1 MEHRVMLVERNR
13 LMLEKLSNVIR
24 HTEGMELVVRYQD
37 ISDALGQGIVFHAD
51 LILLDVEGVNALE
64 TLGSFKKAYPTTA
77 IVCLGERWEA
87 EAAARLTQNG
97 ALGYLIKPFSSDELT
112 SALDTFSK
120 SAIEG
125 TSQTIAFFSPKG
137 KSGKTTLI
145 ANLAVALARKTKAE
159 VGVIDADLQFSDMA
173 VLFNV
178 EPQQTI
184 VEAVRDADF
193 LSPIALKNYFLP
205 VQDNVFL
212 LAGTK
217 NPSLSDKIEIR
228 PFEEIVRMAQS
239 LFRYVLI
246 DIPPS
251 FCPISI
257 SAAELS
263 TVTYI
268 IAMENQGYEVM
279 HTLRALDIFQDWEDY
294 KERVRILFTRVAPY
308 NEEARQELERLL
320 QYPIDAIT
328 PNEYIAVSK
337 AADEGRSVLD
347 SSPNVPYSQCILR
360 IAEHIVSP
368 ETRTAAVI

>member
-24 HTEGMELVVRYQD
+24 HTEEMELVVRYQD
-37 ISDALGQGIVFHAD
+37 ISDALGQGMVFHAD
-51 LILLDVEGVNALE
+51 LILLDVEGVNALD
-64 TLGSFKKAYPTTA
+64 TLAAFKKAYPGVA
-77 IVCLGERWEA
+77 IVCLGERWQA
-87 EAAARLTQNG
+87 EAAARMVQGG
-97 ALGYLIKPFSSDELT
+97 ALGYLIKPFTSDELL
-112 SALDTFSK
+112 SALDTFGK
-120 SAIEG
+120 GGMEG
-125 TSQTIAFFSPKG
+125 GAQTIAFFSPKG

-145 ANLAVALARKTKAE
+145 ANLAVALARKTHAE
-159 VGVIDADLQFSDMA
+159 VGIIDADLQFSDMA

-178 EPQQTI
+178 EPQSTI

-193 LSPIALKNYFLP
+193 LSPVALKNYFMP
-205 VQDNVFL
+205 VQDNVHL

-217 NPSLSDKIEIR
+217 NPSLSDKVEIR

-239 LFRYVLI
+239 LFRYILI
-246 DIPPS
+246 DIPQG

-268 IAMENQGYEVM
+268 IAMENQGYEIM

-294 KERVRILFTRVAPY
+294 KQRVRILFTRVAPY
-308 NEEARQELERLL
+308 NEESRQELERLL

-328 PNEYIAVSK
+328 PNEYLAVTK
-337 AADEGRSVLD
+337 AADEGKSVLE
-347 SSPNVPYSQCILR
+347 SSPNVPYSQCILK

-368 ETRTAAVI
+368 ETRSMTLN

>member
-37 ISDALGQGIVFHAD
+37 ISDALGQGMVFHAD

-64 TLGSFKKAYPTTA
+64 TLGAFKKAYPSVS
-77 IVCLGERWEA
+77 IVCLGEHWQA
-87 EAAARLTQNG
+87 EAAARLVQGG
-97 ALGYLIKPFSSDELT
+97 ALGYLIKPFTSDELT
-112 SALDTFSK
+112 AALETFGK
-120 SAIEG
+120 SAMEG
-125 TSQTIAFFSPKG
+125 GSQTIAFFSPKG

-145 ANLAVALARKTKAE
+145 ANLAIALARKTKAE
-159 VGVIDADLQFSDMA
+159 VGIIDADLQFSDMA
-173 VLFNV
+173 VMFNL
-178 EPQQTI
+178 EPKSTI

-193 LSPIALKNYFLP
+193 LSPIALKNYFQA
-205 VQDNVFL
+205 VQDNVYL

-217 NPSLSDKIEIR
+217 NPGLSDKVEIR
-228 PFEEIVRMAQS
+228 PFEEVVRMAQS
-239 LFRYVLI
+239 LFKYVLI
-246 DIPPS
+246 DIPPA

-257 SAAELS
+257 AAAELS

-294 KERVRILFTRVAPY
+294 KQRVRILFTRVAPY
-308 NEEARQELERLL
+308 TEEAREELERLL

-328 PNEYIAVSK
+328 PNEYIAISK

-368 ETRTAAVI
+368 ETRSAAVL

>member
-51 LILLDVEGVNALE
+51 LILLDVEGINALE

-257 SAAELS
+257 AAAELS

-337 AADEGRSVLD
+337 AADEGRSVLVAD
-347 SSPNVPYSQCILR
+347 CRAHRL
-360 IAEHIVSP
+360 
-368 ETRTAAVI
+368 T

>member
-145 ANLAVALARKTKAE
+145 ANLAVALAREGGISFIYCSQSIEDQAAMISRAKSFKAGF
-159 VGVIDADLQFSDMA
+159 VVSDSSIPPDATLKD
-173 VLFNV
+173 VL
-178 EPQQTI
+178 
-184 VEAVRDADF
+184 
-193 LSPIALKNYFLP
+193 ALKKQTSHSTMP
-205 VQDNVFL
+205 V
-212 LAGTK
+212 TK
-217 NPSLSDKIEIR
+217 P
-228 PFEEIVRMAQS
+228 
-239 LFRYVLI
+239 
-246 DIPPS
+246 
-251 FCPISI
+251 
-257 SAAELS
+257 
-263 TVTYI
+263 
-268 IAMENQGYEVM
+268 
-279 HTLRALDIFQDWEDY
+279 
-294 KERVRILFTRVAPY
+294 
-308 NEEARQELERLL
+308 
-320 QYPIDAIT
+320 
-328 PNEYIAVSK
+328 
-337 AADEGRSVLD
+337 
-347 SSPNVPYSQCILR
+347 
-360 IAEHIVSP
+360 
-368 ETRTAAVI
+368 